1 MGVFSFWGE
10 VCMRACVCLSLSVRV
25 CVCLRAYACV
35 YTVTMIATRF
45 STYYLNSMSKKEK
58 MRNERR
64 SESMNRRAAM
74 MRISRGIKPTREQN
88 SITDGLKQLIIIIHT
103 I

>member
-1 MGVFSFWGE
+1 M
-10 VCMRACVCLSLSVRV
+10 
-25 CVCLRAYACV
+25 CLRAYACV
-35 YTVTMIATRF
+35 YTVTIIATRF
-45 STYYLNSMSKKEK
+45 STYHLNSMSKKEK